1 MVFEDL
7 PPRGKTV
14 LGAIIDHYI
23 TTAQPVGSK
32 IISHKYDL
40 GISPATIRNTM
51 MELEEMGLLDHP
63 HTSAGRV
70 PTDKGY
76 RIYVDQLLKPEKLSA
91 PEKKRIKEKI
101 TLDYKA
107 IEELLEQASQ
117 VLGDISKQLGVS
129 LAPSFDKGI
138 LTNVDL
144 IPVAE
149 KKLLVILAVKSGL
162 VKTILLEAE
171 SSLKS
176 LALERT
182 KSILNQRLCG
192 LTLKEIMESM
202 DKRLKE
208 TSSAD
213 PKLLKLFL
221 NSKEVFLSFQKEENI
236 HLGGT
241 LNIVNQPEFQ
251 DQDKLSSLI
260 ELLEEKKTLAELFAR
275 KSIKEGITITIG
287 KELKRK
293 DFSPLSLVTSS
304 YQTKDL
310 KGTIGIIGPKRMKY
324 GKLVPLVDYTAKLLS
339 EILSR

>member
-7 PPRGKTV
+7 SPREKSV
-14 LGAIIDHYI
+14 LGAVIEHYVA
-23 TTAQPVGSK
+23 TAQPVGSK
-32 IISHKYDL
+32 IIVHKYDL
-40 GISPATIRNTM
+40 GISSATIRNTM
-51 MELEEMGLLDHP
+51 QKLEDLGLIDQP
-63 HTSAGRV
+63 HTSAGRI

-76 RIYVDQLLKPEKLSA
+76 RVYVDYILKPEMLSA
-91 PEKKRIKEKI
+91 PERKKIKEKI
-101 TLDYKA
+101 MVDYKA
-107 IEELLEQASQ
+107 IEELFEQTSK

-138 LTNVDL
+138 LTNIDL

-176 LALERT
+176 LALEKT
-182 KSILNQRLCG
+182 KNILNERLCG
-192 LTLKEIMESM
+192 LTLKQIVDSM
-202 DKRLKE
+202 DQRLKD

-213 PKLLKLFL
+213 PKLIRLFL
-221 NSKEVFLSFQKEENI
+221 NSKEVLVSFQKEENI

-251 DQDKLSSLI
+251 NQDKLSSLI
-260 ELLEEKKTLAELFAR
+260 ELLEEKKTLAELFSR
-275 KSIKEGITITIG
+275 KGISEGITITIG
-287 KELKRK
+287 KEHKHS
-293 DFSPLSLVTSS
+293 DFSSLSLVTSA
-304 YQTKDL
+304 YQAKDL
-310 KGTIGIIGPKRMKY
+310 KGTIGIVGPKRMKY
-324 GKLVPLVDYTAKLLS
+324 AKLVSLVDYTSKLLS